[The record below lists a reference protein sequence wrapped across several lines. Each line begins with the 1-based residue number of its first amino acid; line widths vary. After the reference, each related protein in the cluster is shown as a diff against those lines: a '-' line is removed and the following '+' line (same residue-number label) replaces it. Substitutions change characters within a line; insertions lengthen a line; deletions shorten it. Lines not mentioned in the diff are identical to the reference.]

1 MQNGIASQQGQD
13 HIQYLYLNSR
23 DELLRLDVN
32 RIVFFQANGNYTDI
46 ISANKLKH
54 TVCMSL
60 SKVQQV
66 IAENLAER
74 ATRFARI
81 GKSLIV
87 NMVYINQINVPSQ
100 KLLLSDGYSF
110 AFKIS
115 VSKDALR
122 KLKDILTKVKTTKQ

>member
-1 MQNGIASQQGQD
+1 MQTKGIQQQVQD

-23 DELLRLDVN
+23 DELLRLDVSK
-32 RIVFFQANGNYTDI
+32 IVFFQANGNYTDI
-46 ISANKLKH
+46 VSANKLKH

-66 IAENLAER
+66 IADNLADR
-74 ATRFARI
+74 AGRFARI

-87 NMVYINQINVPSQ
+87 NMVFINQINIPSQ
-100 KLLLSDGYSF
+100 KLLLSDAYTF

-122 KLKDILTKVKTTKQ
+122 KLKDILTQSRTKTI